1 MGRVLKKLIFVIV
14 GIILLFLCKFYIES
28 IIIYNSKMFNS
39 IWNDFTEKYE
49 DQISKKDIIGY
60 GYREAK
66 YFEEKAKDFDLNN
79 VNYLKL
85 PEKEQNQLLWTLY
98 GNFQSYISFGKKIK
112 KNLSSSTTSKYDTE
126 YRAEG
131 VLWGERNDPNY
142 FSSTCIIDEV
152 KYVYYVL
159 F

>member
-1 MGRVLKKLIFVIV
+1 MWADKTVAAFS
-14 GIILLFLCKFYIES
+14 FPSES
-28 IIIYNSKMFNS
+28 IIDKIHN
-39 IWNDFTEKYE
+39 
-49 DQISKKDIIGY
+49 QLG
-60 GYREAK
+60 
-66 YFEEKAKDFDLNN
+66 EEKAKNFDVNN
-79 VNYLKL
+79 VSYLKL

-98 GNFQSYISFGKKIK
+98 SNFQSYISFGRKLK